1 MHSTWGCWH
10 RPPLLQSG
18 GMEDAASAAAAYR
31 VARLQALVEVRKLY
45 RNLIRAQWLL
55 AQKAP
60 VYSSAGA
67 PPSRHSLGHRP
78 PSPGCC
84 P

>member
-1 MHSTWGCWH
+1 
-10 RPPLLQSG
+10 
-18 GMEDAASAAAAYR
+18 MEDAASAAAAYR

-60 VYSSAGA
+60 VYSSAGE
-67 PPSRHSLGHRP
+67 SLGHP
-78 PSPGCC
+78 PPPPGCY